1 MIRPAAIW
9 NRDSILELLNRELLR
24 SAREGGPMGVM
35 LAGVDQ
41 SRTIF
46 SEQGQSRGE
55 AVLGEVAKRM
65 SSLLRPYDHVGRYST
80 EQLLVVAP
88 GCKPENILPLAE
100 KIRQG
105 VAQSFIDVSG
115 TRIPVTVSLA
125 VATSGDGSVQP
136 DQDDEALLRELD
148 KVLYRAQT
156 NGGNRVEG
164 LGKTKP
170 EKQQVPSERRVGISV
185 ILAGLLLLGILAVF
199 VFAPAWACAPFR
211 INDIMDSSEL
221 PAPLPLN
228 CQPTSDTPS
237 DATVQAL
244 ENQRLAR
251 GLILQSTVTCKIVL
265 PTGAH
270 SSRLRDPQPLEN
282 LYPGG
287 TIEYKRHILIA
298 ASQDV
303 PGGTLCTVE
312 LCLMPWWKYIDEAGD
327 RCWAQLEFWK

>member
-1 MIRPAAIW
+1 MNRPAAIW
-9 NRDSILELLNRELLR
+9 NRDSILELLNRERLR

-46 SEQGQSRGE
+46 SEQGQARGE

-88 GCKPENILPLAE
+88 GCKPENLLPLAE
-100 KIRQG
+100 KIREG
-105 VAQSFIDVSG
+105 VADFPIDASG
-115 TRIPVTVSLA
+115 TRVPVTVSLA
-125 VATSGDGSVQP
+125 VATAADGPLHQ
-136 DQDDEALLRELD
+136 DQDEEALLRELD
-148 KVLYRAQT
+148 KVLYRAQI
-156 NGGNRVEG
+156 NGGNRVES

-170 EKQQVPSERRVGISV
+170 EKPSVPSERIS
-185 ILAGLLLLGILAVF
+185 IPLLLAGLILLGILAVF
-199 VFAPAWACAPFR
+199 VLAPAWACAPFR
-211 INDIMDSSEL
+211 IGDIMDSSEL

-228 CQPTSDTPS
+228 CLPTSDTPS
-237 DATVQAL
+237 DATIESL
-244 ENQRLAR
+244 ENQRQAR
-251 GLILQSTVTCKIVL
+251 GLILQSTVTCKILL
-265 PTGAH
+265 PTGARA
-270 SSRLRDPQPLEN
+270 SRMRDPHPLEN

-312 LCLMPWWKYIDEAGD
+312 LCLVPWWKYIDQAGD